1 MDAGRIGAV
10 IEGLARQFAGGRI
23 VLVNEA
29 FPVAAAGS
37 KDLSALVVLIAPGN
51 VALQILL

>member
-10 IEGLARQFAGGRI
+10 VEGLARQFAGGRI
-23 VLVNEA
+23 VLVDET
-29 FPVAAAGS
+29 FSVAASGS
-37 KDLSALVVLIAPGN
+37 KELSALVVFVMPGD